1 MVGTLHY
8 NRETGNNVAFIL
20 AARDHRLA
28 KVKITHVQLEV
39 NLQFCTLS
47 SITRR
52 REHDEEAS
60 GKLFLLD

>member
-28 KVKITHVQLEV
+28 KITHVQLEV
-39 NLQFCTLS
+39 DLQFCTLS
-47 SITRR
+47 SITRS

-60 GKLFLLD
+60 SKFFF

>member
-28 KVKITHVQLEV
+28 KVKITHVQLDV
-39 NLQFCTLS
+39 DLQFCTLS

-52 REHDEEAS
+52 
-60 GKLFLLD
+60 